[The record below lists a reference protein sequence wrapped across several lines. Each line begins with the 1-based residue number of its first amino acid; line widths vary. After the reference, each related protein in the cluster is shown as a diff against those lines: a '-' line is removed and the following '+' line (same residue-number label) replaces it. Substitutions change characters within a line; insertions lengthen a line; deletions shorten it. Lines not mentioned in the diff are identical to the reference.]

1 MKIRGCLFDMDGV
14 IVDSAKHH
22 FTAWKMI
29 ADELSIPFTK
39 KDNALLKGLSRIDS
53 LEKILSL
60 GSLELNSHTMMQ
72 LMDKKNELYLELVS
86 TTNESEILPGVL
98 DLILELKKEGVRV
111 CLGSSSKNATVI
123 LKNLNLY
130 DLFDGVV
137 DGNHVTLS
145 KPDPEVFIKGA
156 NILGLQPSECIVF
169 EDASAGVEAA
179 LSGGFFAL
187 GIGDHVELGRA
198 HSVVSGLNGMTLRK
212 LKAIT
217 DEF

>member
-39 KDNALLKGLSRIDS
+39 KDNVLLKGLSRIDS

-187 GIGDHVELGRA
+187 GIGDNVELGRA